1 MRLLPLGRTLLHF
14 GAVDWQILPCIGMV
28 PSSVNTSE
36 AICDAFSVDVSSG
49 AKATSNELV
58 LAVYDPS
65 DKGYQGEWCTVL
77 PEYSFLIYY

>member
-1 MRLLPLGRTLLHF
+1 MYWN
-14 GAVDWQILPCIGMV
+14 GAVVGQHLGGY
-28 PSSVNTSE
+28 
-36 AICDAFSVDVSSG
+36 DAFSVDVSSG
-49 AKATSNELV
+49 VKATSNELV